1 MLSIEQEERIIIT
14 KEIKHINLIVLQ
26 KNSNRSMIPLSS
38 NKKYREKR
46 LSLLMHPMR
55 REIYQLVCETPGSY
69 FYEIVSALAKPQG
82 TLSWHL
88 RMLEKDGL
96 INSQKYGGKR
106 LFYPKM
112 LRSES
117 AERAF
122 AILKNNTAAKVFDHI
137 MNNSGCYQT
146 EIAEKLSIHHDTVRH
161 HILRLSEAELIDIIR
176 DGRTVKYFPGE
187 LGKEL
192 INGSLNVLSERYIRF
207 LIDKLEEGCMSP
219 EIIERDLHSISLRI
233 ECPNSEDISLKI
245 QLGPWETT
253 LDVEEEE
260 EEKEEKKES

>member
-1 MLSIEQEERIIIT
+1 
-14 KEIKHINLIVLQ
+14 
-26 KNSNRSMIPLSS
+26 
-38 NKKYREKR
+38 
-46 LSLLMHPMR
+46 MHPLR

-69 FYEIVSALAKPQG
+69 FYEIVCALDSPQG

-96 INSQKYGGKR
+96 IKSAKFGGKR

-117 AERAF
+117 AEKAF

-137 MNNSGCYQT
+137 MNNPGCYQT
-146 EIAEKLSIHHDTVRH
+146 EIAEKLGIHHDTVRH
-161 HILRLSEAELIDIIR
+161 HITRLAEASLIEIIR

-192 INGSLNVLSERYIRF
+192 ITGSLNVLSERYIQF
-207 LIDKLEEGCMSP
+207 LLEKLEEGCMTP
-219 EIIERDLHSISLRI
+219 EVVERDLKSISLRI
-233 ECPNSEDISLKI
+233 ECPSNEDIYMKI
-245 QLGPWETT
+245 ELGPWETRT
-253 LDVEEEE
+253 VDEEIDDDNSSEE
-260 EEKEEKKES
+260 N